1 MSNVEKQQAATLFRK
16 WRVLLCGLL
25 QEQGK
30 LLMRDMLSVLGL
42 GAAPI
47 CLGFKDPI
55 CDFAGGTHVF
65 QR

>member
-1 MSNVEKQQAATLFRK
+1 MSNVEKQQAVTLFGK
-16 WRVLLCGLL
+16 EWVLLCGLL
-25 QEQGK
+25 QGLGK
-30 LLMRDMLSVLGL
+30 LLTRDMLSVLGL

-47 CLGFKDPI
+47 CLGFRERI